1 MTAVTARS
9 RIARPTEHA
18 ALAAAG
24 RSARPTPTVPA
35 LMAALLDAN
44 ERRDRE
50 AVTLCAHRVV
60 RAAAPEVGE

>member
-1 MTAVTARS
+1 VTAPWP
-9 RIARPTEHA
+9 IARPTESA
-18 ALAAAG
+18 ALRAVG
-24 RSARPTPTVPA
+24 RSARRLPPVPA

-50 AVTLCAHRVV
+50 GVCLAAHRVV

>member
-1 MTAVTARS
+1 VTGYPVR
-9 RIARPTEHA
+9 RPTEHA
-18 ALAAAG
+18 AIRAAC
-24 RSARPTPTVPA
+24 RSTRQLPPIPA
-35 LMAALLDAN
+35 LMAALLIAN